1 MIFFAVGLLVSTILC
16 ALVTGFVFTYAV
28 IVMPGLSRLS
38 DREFVRAFQATDQII
53 QNKQPVFL
61 AVWVGSILSVVVTMV
76 TALVGSIGSAG
87 WAVIVIGAVY
97 LLGVQGIT
105 VSVHLPL
112 NNQLQSVTVEKMDSE
127 SLYEQRRVFE
137 ARWTYFNKIRAVISC
152 VVTVSLMGVSGMI

>member
-87 WAVIVIGAVY
+87 WAVIVIGAV
-97 LLGVQGIT
+97 II
-105 VSVHLPL
+105 
-112 NNQLQSVTVEKMDSE
+112 D
-127 SLYEQRRVFE
+127 
-137 ARWTYFNKIRAVISC
+137 
-152 VVTVSLMGVSGMI
+152 